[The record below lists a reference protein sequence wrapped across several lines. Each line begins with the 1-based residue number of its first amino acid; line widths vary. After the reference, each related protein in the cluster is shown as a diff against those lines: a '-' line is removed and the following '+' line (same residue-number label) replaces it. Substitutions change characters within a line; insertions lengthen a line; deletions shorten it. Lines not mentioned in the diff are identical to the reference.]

1 MLRVSAASLTDV
13 GGRSCNEDSIAHRSY
28 GHCLVFALADGAGG
42 HGGGDLASS
51 MAVQSLLELFERQP
65 AGDADELARLIK
77 EVNQLIVLA
86 QRPGSASQ
94 DMHSTLAALTIDLER
109 CVANWAHVGDT
120 RLYHFR
126 DSAIVS
132 KTSDHSLAQALVAS
146 GLLDPA
152 LANDPSQRNMLTSAL
167 GSDEE
172 DLVVSTSAVDVL
184 LQPGDCFLL
193 CTDGLW
199 AHVSDQ
205 AMVSTLRDA
214 PEPKDWLGVLRQNVL
229 NAVQS
234 RGNHDNF
241 SAVAIRL
248 DPVHPLANTSV

>member
-28 GHCLVFALADGAGG
+28 GNSLVFALADGAGG

-51 MAVQSLLELFERQP
+51 LAVRSLLDLFERQP
-65 AGDADELARLIK
+65 AGDANELARLIK
-77 EVNQLIVLA
+77 EVNRLILTA

-94 DMHSTLAALTIDLER
+94 DMHSTLTALTIDLER
-109 CVANWAHVGDT
+109 CVAYWAHVGDT

-126 DSAIVS
+126 NSAIAF

-172 DLVVSTSAVDVL
+172 DLVVSTSGTDVV

-199 AHVSDQ
+199 EHVPDLV
-205 AMVSTLRDA
+205 MVNTLGQA
-214 PEPKDWLGVLRQNVL
+214 PEPKDWLSVLRQDVL
-229 NAVQS
+229 NAVQA
-234 RGNHDNF
+234 RGKHDNF

-248 DPVHPLANTSV
+248 DPAFPLEKTIA